1 MCCRYVLDV
10 SERDLADIVEQA
22 GNSPLLRRFQ
32 QRDSG
37 LLVRSGEVRPTNVA
51 PAVATSRGGEQAVF
65 PMRWGFTIEGRSTLL
80 INARAETA
88 AEKPSFRDA
97 WRSHRCVLPASC
109 YFEWQHAPAEDGRPA
124 VTTKY
129 AIRPCDTQI
138 TWLCGLYR
146 IEDGLP
152 VFVVLTTEPSDDVAF
167 IHDRMPLILPKG
179 CVREW
184 IDPTVRAEDLLPYA
198 LTRLQAEKAG

>member
-22 GNSPLLRRFQ
+22 GNSPLLQRFR

-37 LLVRSGEVRPTNVA
+37 LLVRSGEVRPTNIA
-51 PAVATSRGGEQAVF
+51 PAVATSRGGGQAVF
-65 PMRWGFTIEGRSTLL
+65 PMRWGFTVAGRSTPL

-109 YFEWQHAPAEDGRPA
+109 YIEWQHAPAADGKPT
-124 VTTKY
+124 VTAKY
-129 AIRPCDTQI
+129 VIRPHDAEI

-152 VFVVLTTEPSDDVAF
+152 VFVVLTTAPGDDVAF
-167 IHDRMPLILPKG
+167 IHDRMPLILPKDA
-179 CVREW
+179 VRAW
-184 IDPTVRAEDLLPYA
+184 IDPAVRAEDLLPCA
-198 LTRLQAEKAG
+198 LTRLQAERAG